1 MPGGGG
7 WQVEVVVAGHR
18 SAHRTSPLRIG
29 LAATKH
35 PTHTHQM
42 LLSQLAQLLLATR
55 AAAAPAQAVLGSSS
69 SSPRPLVIWHG
80 LGDTAHS
87 KGMDQFAAFVRD
99 EFPGIFVHAV
109 VAPNDGSPSDEQKAG
124 WVSGATRWCVHP
136 GCGSVGSGGCVAL
149 PHSTLLVVLANTSG
163 VLARSSRRV
172 AATRSRAS
180 QSSRAASTPSGS
192 AKAASSSAGTRST
205 ATGHPSR
212 T

>member
-1 MPGGGG
+1 MPGGDG
-7 WQVEVVVAGHR
+7 WQVEVVSAGH
-18 SAHRTSPLRIG
+18 RIG

-35 PTHTHQM
+35 TTHQM
-42 LLSQLAQLLLATR
+42 LLSQLAQLLLATS
-55 AAAAPAQAVLGSSS
+55 AAAAPAQAVLGSTS

-87 KGMDQFAAFVRD
+87 KGMDQFADFVRD

-124 WVSGATRWCVHP
+124 WVSGASRWWCP
-136 GCGSVGSGGCVAL
+136 PQLRFRGKRRPRGL
-149 PHSTLLVVLANTSG
+149 PHSALLVMRADTSG
-163 VLARSSRRV
+163 ALARSSRR
-172 AATRSRAS
+172 AAVTRSRAS
-180 QSSRAASTPSGS
+180 RSSRAASTPSGS